1 MRNKAQTNKGFT
13 YSEIRCSFAPKNKN
27 LFKSISKPFAFDI
40 DIFK

>member
-1 MRNKAQTNKGFT
+1 MNNLFS

-40 DIFK
+40 DTLK